1 MSAYVFVPALV
12 AALLVGIG
20 AAYLYL
26 QRRSGGG
33 ASAVAAKAQQVMA
46 ESETQAKEKLLEAKE
61 EAVKI
66 RTAAEQEAR
75 EYRAQSQQIE
85 KRLLQKEENLD
96 RKGEDLNRR
105 EREFGD
111 KEKGLEELR
120 AQLEDHKRQQQ
131 LELERVAKMTR
142 QEAQGVLMAQVE
154 QDLRNEVARKVRES
168 ELAARDDSERRA
180 REIVTESIQRI
191 AADQTAEVSVSVLP
205 LPTDELKGRII
216 GKEGRNIR
224 ALQQATGID
233 LIVDDT
239 PEAVIISGFDP
250 VRREVARVA
259 LNKLIVDG
267 RIHPARIEE
276 IVAKSRQEV
285 LQRVKEEGE
294 AAVLEVGLQGL
305 HPEVVRHLGILR
317 FRTSYG
323 QQVLNHSK
331 EVAFLAA
338 MMASEIGADVR
349 IAKLSGLLHDIG
361 KAIDHEVEGSHA
373 VIGADLLQ
381 RHGVPA
387 PVVHAVRAHHYDEEP
402 QTQEALLLIA
412 ADAISA
418 ARPGA
423 RRESLEAY
431 VKRLEKLEEI
441 ANSFQGV
448 QQSYAIQAGREVRIL
463 VKPEQIDQSSAFL
476 VRSGSPWSERPEP
489 SNTRNNAGKICGCA
503 PGAVRI
509 GLTDRSPAKPQGS
522 PAVGLP
528 SCFCR
533 QLSSELGR
541 VPDPV
546 RRRRGRTSGAGGGQ
560 GDPAG
565 AEARAGAAPDR
576 GQRRER
582 RGRVWAHRQAS
593 R

>member
-1 MSAYVFVPALV
+1 MPVNVYVLLLVV
-12 AALLVGIG
+12 AALALAGGFGV
-20 AAYLYL
+20 AYFVL
-26 QRRSGGG
+26 RRRQSNG
-33 ASAVAAKAQQVMA
+33 SHVLELKAQQA
-46 ESETQAKEKLLEAKE
+46 LLEADNQAKEKLLEAKE

-66 RTAAEQEAR
+66 RTVAESEAR
-75 EYRAQSQQIE
+75 EYRVQSQQIE

-96 RKGEDLNRR
+96 RKGEELTRR
-105 EREFGD
+105 ERELGTQQRSLD
-111 KEKGLEELR
+111 DMKAKLDESY
-120 AQLEDHKRQQQ
+120 RQQEK
-131 LELERVAKMTR
+131 ELQRVANMTR
-142 QEAQGVLMAQVE
+142 QEAQGILMAQVE
-154 QDLRNEVARKVRES
+154 QDLRNEIARRVREA

-180 REIVTESIQRI
+180 RAIVTEAIQRV
-191 AADQTAEVSVSVLP
+191 AADQTAETSVSVLP
-205 LPTDELKGRII
+205 LPNEEIKGRII
-216 GKEGRNIR
+216 GREGRNIR

-233 LIVDDT
+233 LIIDDT
-239 PEAVIISGFDP
+239 PEAIVISGFDP
-250 VRREVARVA
+250 VRREVARTA

-276 IVAKSRQEV
+276 TVAKARQEV
-285 LQRVKEEGE
+285 LQRIKEEGE

-331 EVAFLAA
+331 EVAYLAA

-402 QTQEALLLIA
+402 HTIEALLLIA

-441 ANSFQGV
+441 ANSFTGV
-448 QQSYAIQAGREVRIL
+448 QQSYAIQAGREVRSL
-463 VKPEQIDQSSAFL
+463 GKPEQIDDTAAQLMARDIAKRIETELSFPGQIRVTV
-476 VRSGSPWSERPEP
+476 VRE
-489 SNTRNNAGKICGCA
+489 TR
-503 PGAVRI
+503 AVEY
-509 GLTDRSPAKPQGS
+509 AK
-522 PAVGLP
+522 
-528 SCFCR
+528 
-533 QLSSELGR
+533 
-541 VPDPV
+541 
-546 RRRRGRTSGAGGGQ
+546 
-560 GDPAG
+560 
-565 AEARAGAAPDR
+565 
-576 GQRRER
+576 
-582 RGRVWAHRQAS
+582 
-593 R
+593 

>member
-1 MSAYVFVPALV
+1 MPVYVLVP
-12 AALLVGIG
+12 LLVVAVAVALAAGFGI
-20 AAYLYL
+20 AYTML
-26 QRRSGGG
+26 QRRQTQGSN
-33 ASAVAAKAQQVMA
+33 VVQTRAQQTLL
-46 ESETQAKEKLLEAKE
+46 ESETQAKERLLEAKE

-75 EYRAQSQQIE
+75 EYRAQSQQLE

-96 RKGEDLNRR
+96 RKSEELNRN
-105 EREFGD
+105 ERELGTQKKSLD
-111 KEKGLEELR
+111 DIK
-120 AQLEDHKRQQQ
+120 AQLEESYRQQER
-131 LELERVAKMTR
+131 ELQRVANMTR

-154 QDLRNEVARKVRES
+154 QDLRNEVARKVREA
-168 ELAARDDSERRA
+168 ELSARDESERRA

-294 AAVLEVGLQGL
+294 AAVLELGLQGL

-331 EVAFLAA
+331 EVAYLAA
-338 MMASEIGADVR
+338 MMAAEIGADVR

-381 RHGVPA
+381 RHSVPA
-387 PVVHAVRAHHYDEEP
+387 QVVHAVRAHHYDEEP
-402 QTQEALLLIA
+402 HTIEALLLIA

-463 VKPEQIDQSSAFL
+463 VKPEQIDDTAAQLMA
-476 VRSGSPWSERPEP
+476 RDI
-489 SNTRNNAGKICGCA
+489 AK
-503 PGAVRI
+503 RI
-509 GLTDRSPAKPQGS
+509 E
-522 PAVGLP
+522 
-528 SCFCR
+528 
-533 QLSSELGR
+533 SELSFPGQIR
-541 VPDPV
+541 VTVV
-546 RRRRGRTSGAGGGQ
+546 RET
-560 GDPAG
+560 
-565 AEARAGAAPDR
+565 RAVEYAK
-576 GQRRER
+576 
-582 RGRVWAHRQAS
+582 
-593 R
+593 

>member
-1 MSAYVFVPALV
+1 MPVYVFVPALV
-12 AALLVGIG
+12 VALLAGFG
-20 AAYLYL
+20 AAYLIA
-26 QRRSGGG
+26 QRRSSDG
-33 ASAVAAKAQQVMA
+33 ASANEAKAQQALA
-46 ESETQAKEKLLEAKE
+46 EAETQAKEKLLEAKE

-96 RKGEDLNRR
+96 HKNEDLARR
-105 EREFGD
+105 EREFGN
-111 KEKGLEELR
+111 KEKGLDELK
-120 AQLEDHKRQQQ
+120 AQLEDHKRQQS
-131 LELERVAKMTR
+131 LELERVAQMNR
-142 QEAQGVLMAQVE
+142 QEAAGVLMAEVE
-154 QDLRNEVARKVRES
+154 QELRNEVARKIRDA
-168 ELAARDDSERRA
+168 ELVARDESERRA

-233 LIVDDT
+233 MIVDDT

-294 AAVLEVGLQGL
+294 AAVLEGGLQGL

-331 EVAFLAA
+331 EVAYLAA
-338 MMASEIGADVR
+338 MMAAEIGADVR

-387 PVVHAVRAHHYDEEP
+387 AVVHAVRAHHHDEEP
-402 QTQEALLLIA
+402 HTTEALLLIA

-441 ANSFQGV
+441 ANSFTGV

-463 VKPEQIDQSSAFL
+463 VKPEQIDDAAAQMMARDIAKRIETELSFPGQIRVTV
-476 VRSGSPWSERPEP
+476 VRE
-489 SNTRNNAGKICGCA
+489 TR
-503 PGAVRI
+503 AVEY
-509 GLTDRSPAKPQGS
+509 AK
-522 PAVGLP
+522 
-528 SCFCR
+528 
-533 QLSSELGR
+533 
-541 VPDPV
+541 
-546 RRRRGRTSGAGGGQ
+546 
-560 GDPAG
+560 
-565 AEARAGAAPDR
+565 
-576 GQRRER
+576 
-582 RGRVWAHRQAS
+582 
-593 R
+593 

>member
-1 MSAYVFVPALV
+1 MPVYVFVPLLV
-12 AALLVGIG
+12 VALLAGFG
-20 AAYLYL
+20 AAYMLL
-26 QRRSGGG
+26 RNRQGNG
-33 ASAVAAKAQQVMA
+33 ASALETKAQQALSEA
-46 ESETQAKEKLLEAKE
+46 EVQAKEKLLEAKE
-61 EAVKI
+61 EAVKV

-75 EYRAQSQQIE
+75 EYRLQSQQIE

-96 RKGEDLNRR
+96 RRGEDLNRR
-105 EREFGD
+105 EREFAD
-111 KEKGLEELR
+111 REKGLDEIK
-120 AQLEDHKRQQQ
+120 AQLEDTYRQQEQ
-131 LELERVAKMTR
+131 ELQRVANMTR

-154 QDLRNEVARKVRES
+154 QDLRN
-168 ELAARDDSERRA
+168 
-180 REIVTESIQRI
+180 
-191 AADQTAEVSVSVLP
+191 
-205 LPTDELKGRII
+205 
-216 GKEGRNIR
+216 EGRNIR

-331 EVAFLAA
+331 EVAYLAA

-402 QTQEALLLIA
+402 HSMEALLLIA

-463 VKPEQIDQSSAFL
+463 VKPEQIDDTAAQLMARDIAKRIETELSFPGQIRVTV
-476 VRSGSPWSERPEP
+476 VRE
-489 SNTRNNAGKICGCA
+489 TR
-503 PGAVRI
+503 AVEY
-509 GLTDRSPAKPQGS
+509 AK
-522 PAVGLP
+522 
-528 SCFCR
+528 
-533 QLSSELGR
+533 
-541 VPDPV
+541 
-546 RRRRGRTSGAGGGQ
+546 
-560 GDPAG
+560 
-565 AEARAGAAPDR
+565 
-576 GQRRER
+576 
-582 RGRVWAHRQAS
+582 
-593 R
+593 

>member
-26 QRRSGGG
+26 QRRSGDG
-33 ASAVAAKAQQVMA
+33 AGAVAAKAQQVMA

-96 RKGEDLNRR
+96 RKGEDLDRR
-105 EREFGD
+105 ERD
-111 KEKGLEELR
+111 LSNQQKAQDDIK
-120 AQLEDHKRQQQ
+120 AQLEESYRQQER
-131 LELERVAKMTR
+131 ELQRIANMTR
-142 QEAQGVLMAQVE
+142 QEAQGILMAQVE
-154 QDLRNEVARKVRES
+154 QDLRNEVARKVREA
-168 ELAARDDSERRA
+168 ELSARDESERRA

-267 RIHPARIEE
+267 RIHPALIEE

-294 AAVLEVGLQGL
+294 GAVLE
-305 HPEVVRHLGILR
+305 LR
-317 FRTSYG
+317 
-323 QQVLNHSK
+323 
-331 EVAFLAA
+331 LA
-338 MMASEIGADVR
+338 
-349 IAKLSGLLHDIG
+349 
-361 KAIDHEVEGSHA
+361 
-373 VIGADLLQ
+373 
-381 RHGVPA
+381 
-387 PVVHAVRAHHYDEEP
+387 
-402 QTQEALLLIA
+402 
-412 ADAISA
+412 
-418 ARPGA
+418 
-423 RRESLEAY
+423 
-431 VKRLEKLEEI
+431 
-441 ANSFQGV
+441 
-448 QQSYAIQAGREVRIL
+448 
-463 VKPEQIDQSSAFL
+463 
-476 VRSGSPWSERPEP
+476 
-489 SNTRNNAGKICGCA
+489 
-503 PGAVRI
+503 
-509 GLTDRSPAKPQGS
+509 
-522 PAVGLP
+522 GLP
-528 SCFCR
+528 
-533 QLSSELGR
+533 
-541 VPDPV
+541 P
-546 RRRRGRTSGAGGGQ
+546 
-560 GDPAG
+560 
-565 AEARAGAAPDR
+565 
-576 GQRRER
+576 
-582 RGRVWAHRQAS
+582 
-593 R
+593 

>member
-1 MSAYVFVPALV
+1 MSLPVVVLLLVAVAAVALGAGALV
-12 AALLVGIG
+12 AYLVV
-20 AAYLYL
+20 
-26 QRRSGGG
+26 RRRQSDG
-33 ASAVAAKAQQVMA
+33 SNAVELKAQQTLLDA
-46 ESETQAKEKLLEAKE
+46 ETQAKEKLLEAKE

-96 RKGEDLNRR
+96 RKSEDLNRS
-105 EREFGD
+105 ERELANQKKSLD
-111 KEKGLEELR
+111 DIK
-120 AQLEDHKRQQQ
+120 AQLEESYRRQEQ
-131 LELERVAKMTR
+131 ELQRVANMTR
-142 QEAQGVLMAQVE
+142 QEAQGILMAQVE
-154 QDLRNEVARKVRES
+154 QDLRNEVARKVREA
-168 ELAARDDSERRA
+168 ELAARDESERRA

-191 AADQTAEVSVSVLP
+191 ASDQTAEVSVSVLP

-294 AAVLEVGLQGL
+294 AAVLELGLQGL

-331 EVAFLAA
+331 EVAYLAA

-381 RHGVPA
+381 RHAVPA

-402 QTQEALLLIA
+402 HTIEALLLIA

-463 VKPEQIDQSSAFL
+463 VKPEQIDDTAAQLMA
-476 VRSGSPWSERPEP
+476 RDI
-489 SNTRNNAGKICGCA
+489 AK
-503 PGAVRI
+503 RI
-509 GLTDRSPAKPQGS
+509 E
-522 PAVGLP
+522 
-528 SCFCR
+528 
-533 QLSSELGR
+533 SELSFPGQIR
-541 VPDPV
+541 VTVV
-546 RRRRGRTSGAGGGQ
+546 RET
-560 GDPAG
+560 
-565 AEARAGAAPDR
+565 RAVEYAK
-576 GQRRER
+576 
-582 RGRVWAHRQAS
+582 
-593 R
+593 

>member
-1 MSAYVFVPALV
+1 MPVYVFIPALV

-20 AAYLYL
+20 AAYWYL
-26 QRRSGGG
+26 QQRATDG
-33 ASAVAAKAQQVMA
+33 ASAVAAKTQQVMA
-46 ESETQAKEKLLEAKE
+46 EAETQAKEKLLEAKE
-61 EAVKI
+61 EAVKV

-96 RKGEDLNRR
+96 RKGEDLSRR
-105 EREFGD
+105 ERDFGD
-111 KEKGLEELR
+111 KEKGIEELR
-120 AQLEDHKRQQQ
+120 AQLEDNKRQQQ
-131 LELERVAKMTR
+131 LELERVANMTR

-285 LQRVKEEGE
+285 QQRVKEEGE

-331 EVAFLAA
+331 EVAHLAA
-338 MMASEIGADVR
+338 MMAAEIGADVR

-373 VIGADLLQ
+373 VIGAELLQ
-381 RHGVPA
+381 RHGVPS

-463 VKPEQIDQSSAFL
+463 VKPEQIDDAAAQLMA
-476 VRSGSPWSERPEP
+476 RDI
-489 SNTRNNAGKICGCA
+489 AK
-503 PGAVRI
+503 RI
-509 GLTDRSPAKPQGS
+509 E
-522 PAVGLP
+522 
-528 SCFCR
+528 
-533 QLSSELGR
+533 SELSFPGQIR
-541 VPDPV
+541 VTVV
-546 RRRRGRTSGAGGGQ
+546 RET
-560 GDPAG
+560 
-565 AEARAGAAPDR
+565 RAVEYAK
-576 GQRRER
+576 
-582 RGRVWAHRQAS
+582 
-593 R
+593 

>member
-1 MSAYVFVPALV
+1 MPSTLFYV
-12 AALLVGIG
+12 LLV
-20 AAYLYL
+20 
-26 QRRSGGG
+26 
-33 ASAVAAKAQQVMA
+33 AVAAVAVAAGFGVAYVVLRRRQGNGTHVLELKAQQTLLEA
-46 ESETQAKEKLLEAKE
+46 ETQAKEKLLEAKE
-61 EAVKI
+61 EAVKV

-75 EYRAQSQQIE
+75 EYRTQSQQLE

-96 RKGEDLNRR
+96 RKGEDLDRR
-105 EREFGD
+105 ERELANQQKTLD
-111 KEKGLEELR
+111 DIKAKLEESYR
-120 AQLEDHKRQQQ
+120 KEE
-131 LELERVAKMTR
+131 LELQRVANMTR
-142 QEAQGVLMAQVE
+142 QEAQGILMAQVE

-168 ELAARDDSERRA
+168 ELAARDESDRRA

-191 AADQTAEVSVSVLP
+191 AADQTAEISVSVLP

-294 AAVLEVGLQGL
+294 AAVLELGLQGL

-331 EVAFLAA
+331 EVAHLAA
-338 MMASEIGADVR
+338 MMAAEIGADVR
-349 IAKLSGLLHDIG
+349 IAKMSGLLHDIG

-381 RHGVPA
+381 RHQVPA
-387 PVVHAVRAHHYDEEP
+387 SVVHAVRAHHYDEEP
-402 QTQEALLLIA
+402 HTIEALLLIA

-441 ANSFQGV
+441 ANSFTGV

-463 VKPEQIDQSSAFL
+463 VKPEQIDDTAAQLMARDIAKRIETELSFPGQIRVTV
-476 VRSGSPWSERPEP
+476 VRE
-489 SNTRNNAGKICGCA
+489 TR
-503 PGAVRI
+503 AVEY
-509 GLTDRSPAKPQGS
+509 AK
-522 PAVGLP
+522 
-528 SCFCR
+528 
-533 QLSSELGR
+533 
-541 VPDPV
+541 
-546 RRRRGRTSGAGGGQ
+546 
-560 GDPAG
+560 
-565 AEARAGAAPDR
+565 
-576 GQRRER
+576 
-582 RGRVWAHRQAS
+582 
-593 R
+593 

>member
-1 MSAYVFVPALV
+1 MPFYVYVLLVVV
-12 AALLVGIG
+12 AAVGLAAGVGVSYALL
-20 AAYLYL
+20 
-26 QRRSGGG
+26 RRRQTDGSH
-33 ASAVAAKAQQVMA
+33 VLEVKAQQTVLEA
-46 ESETQAKEKLLEAKE
+46 ETQAKEKLLEAKE
-61 EAVKI
+61 
-66 RTAAEQEAR
+66 EAR

-105 EREFGD
+105 ERELGNQQKALD
-111 KEKGLEELR
+111 EIKTKLEESFR
-120 AQLEDHKRQQQ
+120 EQEK
-131 LELERVAKMTR
+131 ELQRVANMTR
-142 QEAQGVLMAQVE
+142 QEAQGILMAQVE

-168 ELAARDDSERRA
+168 ELAARDESERRA

-331 EVAFLAA
+331 EVAYLAA

-349 IAKLSGLLHDIG
+349 ISKMSGLLHDIG

-373 VIGADLLQ
+373 VLGADLLQ
-381 RHGVPA
+381 RHKIPT
-387 PVVHAVRAHHYDEEP
+387 PVMHTIHTHHYNEEP
-402 QTQEALLLIA
+402 HSMEALLLIA

-463 VKPEQIDQSSAFL
+463 VKPEQIDDTAAQLMARDIAKRIETELSFPGQIRVTV
-476 VRSGSPWSERPEP
+476 VRE
-489 SNTRNNAGKICGCA
+489 TR
-503 PGAVRI
+503 AVEY
-509 GLTDRSPAKPQGS
+509 AK
-522 PAVGLP
+522 
-528 SCFCR
+528 
-533 QLSSELGR
+533 
-541 VPDPV
+541 
-546 RRRRGRTSGAGGGQ
+546 
-560 GDPAG
+560 
-565 AEARAGAAPDR
+565 
-576 GQRRER
+576 
-582 RGRVWAHRQAS
+582 
-593 R
+593 

>member
-1 MSAYVFVPALV
+1 MPVYVFVLLLV
-12 AALLVGIG
+12 AVAVVAVAGGFG
-20 AAYLYL
+20 AAYATL
-26 QRRSGGG
+26 RRRQSDG
-33 ASAVAAKAQQVMA
+33 SHVLELKAQQTLLDA
-46 ESETQAKEKLLEAKE
+46 ETQAKEKLLEAKE
-61 EAVKI
+61 EAVKV

-85 KRLLQKEENLD
+85 KRILQKEENLD
-96 RKGEDLNRR
+96 RKGEDLNRN
-105 EREFGD
+105 ERELAAQRKSLD
-111 KEKGLEELR
+111 DIK
-120 AQLEDHKRQQQ
+120 AQLEESYRKQEQ
-131 LELERVAKMTR
+131 ELQRVANMTR
-142 QEAQGVLMAQVE
+142 QEAQGILMAQVE

-168 ELAARDDSERRA
+168 ELVARDESERRA
-180 REIVTESIQRI
+180 REIVTESIQRV

-294 AAVLEVGLQGL
+294 AAVLELGLQGL

-331 EVAFLAA
+331 EVAYLAA

-349 IAKLSGLLHDIG
+349 VAKLAGLLHDIG
-361 KAIDHEVEGSHA
+361 KSIDHEVEGSHA

-381 RHGVPA
+381 RHAVPA

-402 QTQEALLLIA
+402 HSIEALLLIA

-441 ANSFQGV
+441 ANSFTGV

-463 VKPEQIDQSSAFL
+463 VKPEQIDDSAAQL
-476 VRSGSPWSERPEP
+476 MARDI
-489 SNTRNNAGKICGCA
+489 AK
-503 PGAVRI
+503 RI
-509 GLTDRSPAKPQGS
+509 E
-522 PAVGLP
+522 
-528 SCFCR
+528 
-533 QLSSELGR
+533 SELSFPGQIR
-541 VPDPV
+541 VTVV
-546 RRRRGRTSGAGGGQ
+546 RET
-560 GDPAG
+560 
-565 AEARAGAAPDR
+565 RAVEYAK
-576 GQRRER
+576 
-582 RGRVWAHRQAS
+582 
-593 R
+593 

>member
-1 MSAYVFVPALV
+1 M
-12 AALLVGIG
+12 
-20 AAYLYL
+20 
-26 QRRSGGG
+26 
-33 ASAVAAKAQQVMA
+33 
-46 ESETQAKEKLLEAKE
+46 
-61 EAVKI
+61 
-66 RTAAEQEAR
+66 
-75 EYRAQSQQIE
+75 
-85 KRLLQKEENLD
+85 
-96 RKGEDLNRR
+96 
-105 EREFGD
+105 
-111 KEKGLEELR
+111 
-120 AQLEDHKRQQQ
+120 AQL
-131 LELERVAKMTR
+131 
-142 QEAQGVLMAQVE
+142 E
-154 QDLRNEVARKVRES
+154 QDLRNEVARKVREA
-168 ELAARDDSERRA
+168 ELAARDESERRA

-239 PEAVIISGFDP
+239 PEAVSISGFDP

-294 AAVLEVGLQGL
+294 GAVLELGLQGL

-331 EVAFLAA
+331 EVAYLAA

-387 PVVHAVRAHHYDEEP
+387 QVVHAVRAHHYDEEP
-402 QTQEALLLIA
+402 HTIEALLLIA

-463 VKPEQIDQSSAFL
+463 VKIGRAHVWNSSHLGISYAVFCLKKKKMADRHRIQHHRKGIESVRHDAELDVGALDNAHDRQISSRDTQCAVAAQTSTEQEAPPE
-476 VRSGSPWSERPEP
+476 
-489 SNTRNNAGKICGCA
+489 
-503 PGAVRI
+503 
-509 GLTDRSPAKPQGS
+509 
-522 PAVGLP
+522 
-528 SCFCR
+528 
-533 QLSSELGR
+533 
-541 VPDPV
+541 
-546 RRRRGRTSGAGGGQ
+546 
-560 GDPAG
+560 
-565 AEARAGAAPDR
+565 
-576 GQRRER
+576 
-582 RGRVWAHRQAS
+582 
-593 R
+593 

>member
-1 MSAYVFVPALV
+1 MPVNVFVLLLVVAAAALAGGFGVAYVV
-12 AALLVGIG
+12 
-20 AAYLYL
+20 L
-26 QRRSGGG
+26 QRRQSNG
-33 ASAVAAKAQQVMA
+33 SEVLELKAQQA
-46 ESETQAKEKLLEAKE
+46 LQEAETQAKEKLLEAKE
-61 EAVKI
+61 EAVKV

-96 RKGEDLNRR
+96 RKSEDLNRR
-105 EREFGD
+105 ERELGTQQKSLD
-111 KEKGLEELR
+111 DIKARLEESY
-120 AQLEDHKRQQQ
+120 HKQE
-131 LELERVAKMTR
+131 LELQRVANMTR
-142 QEAQGVLMAQVE
+142 QEAQGILMAQVE
-154 QDLRNEVARKVRES
+154 QDLRNEVARKVREA
-168 ELAARDDSERRA
+168 ELSARDESERRA

-294 AAVLEVGLQGL
+294 GAVLELGLQGL

-331 EVAFLAA
+331 EVAYLAA

-381 RHGVPA
+381 RHQVPA
-387 PVVHAVRAHHYDEEP
+387 AVVHAVRAHHYDEEP
-402 QTQEALLLIA
+402 HTIEALLLIA

-441 ANSFQGV
+441 ANSFTGV

-463 VKPEQIDQSSAFL
+463 VKPEQIDDSAAQL
-476 VRSGSPWSERPEP
+476 MARDI
-489 SNTRNNAGKICGCA
+489 AK
-503 PGAVRI
+503 RI
-509 GLTDRSPAKPQGS
+509 E
-522 PAVGLP
+522 
-528 SCFCR
+528 
-533 QLSSELGR
+533 SELSFPGQIR
-541 VPDPV
+541 VTVV
-546 RRRRGRTSGAGGGQ
+546 RET
-560 GDPAG
+560 
-565 AEARAGAAPDR
+565 RAVEYAK
-576 GQRRER
+576 
-582 RGRVWAHRQAS
+582 
-593 R
+593 

>member
-1 MSAYVFVPALV
+1 MPVNVFVL
-12 AALLVGIG
+12 LLVVAMVALAVG
-20 AAYLYL
+20 AGVVYLL
-26 QRRSGGG
+26 LSRRQSDG
-33 ASAVAAKAQQVMA
+33 SHDREVKAQQTLLEA
-46 ESETQAKEKLLEAKE
+46 ETQAKEKLLEAKE
-61 EAVKI
+61 EAVKA

-96 RKGEDLNRR
+96 RKNEDLARR

-111 KEKGLEELR
+111 KEKGLDELR
-120 AQLEDHKRQQQ
+120 AQLEEMKRQQQ
-131 LELERVAKMTR
+131 LELERVAKMSR
-142 QEAQGVLMAQVE
+142 QEAHGLLMEQVE
-154 QDLRNEVARKVRES
+154 QELRNEVARKVRES
-168 ELAARDDSERRA
+168 ELAARDESERRA

-331 EVAFLAA
+331 EVAYLAA
-338 MMASEIGADVR
+338 MMAAEIGADVR

-402 QTQEALLLIA
+402 HSIEALLLIA

-441 ANSFQGV
+441 ANSFTGV
-448 QQSYAIQAGREVRIL
+448 QQSFALQAGREVRIL
-463 VKPEQIDQSSAFL
+463 VKPEQID
-476 VRSGSPWSERPEP
+476 
-489 SNTRNNAGKICGCA
+489 
-503 PGAVRI
+503 
-509 GLTDRSPAKPQGS
+509 D
-522 PAVGLP
+522 
-528 SCFCR
+528 
-533 QLSSELGR
+533 
-541 VPDPV
+541 
-546 RRRRGRTSGAGGGQ
+546 SGAQLMARDIAKRIETELSFPGQ
-560 GDPAG
+560 IRVTVVR
-565 AEARAGAAPDR
+565 ETRAIEYAK
-576 GQRRER
+576 
-582 RGRVWAHRQAS
+582 
-593 R
+593 

>member
-1 MSAYVFVPALV
+1 MPFYLV
-12 AALLVGIG
+12 LVLLV
-20 AAYLYL
+20 
-26 QRRSGGG
+26 
-33 ASAVAAKAQQVMA
+33 AVAAVAVAAGYGVAYTVLRRRQSNGSHVLELKAQQTLA
-46 ESETQAKEKLLEAKE
+46 EAETQAKEKLLEAKE
-61 EAVKI
+61 EAVKV

-105 EREFGD
+105 ERELGNQQKTLD
-111 KEKGLEELR
+111 DIKAKLEESYR
-120 AQLEDHKRQQQ
+120 RQEQ
-131 LELERVAKMTR
+131 ELQRVANMTR
-142 QEAQGVLMAQVE
+142 QEAQGILMAQVE

-168 ELAARDDSERRA
+168 ELAARDESERRA

-191 AADQTAEVSVSVLP
+191 AADQTAEISVSVLP

-294 AAVLEVGLQGL
+294 AAVLELGLQGL

-331 EVAFLAA
+331 EVAHLAA

-349 IAKLSGLLHDIG
+349 IAKMSGLLHDIG

-381 RHGVPA
+381 RHQVPA
-387 PVVHAVRAHHYDEEP
+387 TVVHAVRAHHYDEEP
-402 QTQEALLLIA
+402 HTIEALLLIA

-463 VKPEQIDQSSAFL
+463 VKPEQIDDTAAQLMARDIAKRIETELSFPGQIRVTV
-476 VRSGSPWSERPEP
+476 VRE
-489 SNTRNNAGKICGCA
+489 TR
-503 PGAVRI
+503 AVEY
-509 GLTDRSPAKPQGS
+509 AK
-522 PAVGLP
+522 
-528 SCFCR
+528 
-533 QLSSELGR
+533 
-541 VPDPV
+541 
-546 RRRRGRTSGAGGGQ
+546 
-560 GDPAG
+560 
-565 AEARAGAAPDR
+565 
-576 GQRRER
+576 
-582 RGRVWAHRQAS
+582 
-593 R
+593 

>member
-1 MSAYVFVPALV
+1 MPVYVIPAV
-12 AALLVGIG
+12 VVALLVGFG
-20 AAYLYL
+20 AAYLIL
-26 QRRSGGG
+26 QRRSSNG
-33 ASAVAAKAQQVMA
+33 ASVIEAKAQQALA
-46 ESETQAKEKLLEAKE
+46 EAETQAKEKLLEAKE

-96 RKGEDLNRR
+96 HKNEDLARR
-105 EREFGD
+105 EREFGT
-111 KEKGLEELR
+111 KEKGLDELK
-120 AQLEDHKRQQQ
+120 AQLEDHKRLQQ
-131 LELERVAKMTR
+131 LELERVAQMTR
-142 QEAQGVLMAQVE
+142 QEAAGVLMAEVE
-154 QDLRNEVARKVRES
+154 QELRNEVARKIRDS
-168 ELAARDDSERRA
+168 ELAARDESERRA

-387 PVVHAVRAHHYDEEP
+387 AVVHAVRAHHYDEEP
-402 QTQEALLLIA
+402 HTTEALLLIA

-441 ANSFQGV
+441 ANSFTGV

-463 VKPEQIDQSSAFL
+463 VKPEQIDDAAAQMMARDIAKRIETELSFPGQIRVTV
-476 VRSGSPWSERPEP
+476 VRE
-489 SNTRNNAGKICGCA
+489 TR
-503 PGAVRI
+503 AVEY
-509 GLTDRSPAKPQGS
+509 AK
-522 PAVGLP
+522 
-528 SCFCR
+528 
-533 QLSSELGR
+533 
-541 VPDPV
+541 
-546 RRRRGRTSGAGGGQ
+546 
-560 GDPAG
+560 
-565 AEARAGAAPDR
+565 
-576 GQRRER
+576 
-582 RGRVWAHRQAS
+582 
-593 R
+593 

>member
-1 MSAYVFVPALV
+1 MPVNVYV
-12 AALLVGIG
+12 LL
-20 AAYLYL
+20 L
-26 QRRSGGG
+26 
-33 ASAVAAKAQQVMA
+33 AVAAVAAAGGFGVAYTLLRRRQSDGSHVLELKAQQTLLEA
-46 ESETQAKEKLLEAKE
+46 ETQDKEKLLEAKE

-85 KRLLQKEENLD
+85 KRLFQKEENLD
-96 RKGEDLNRR
+96 RKTEDLNRR
-105 EREFGD
+105 ERELGD
-111 KEKGLEELR
+111 REKGLDEVR
-120 AQLEDHKRQQQ
+120 AQLDDTYKQQE
-131 LELERVAKMTR
+131 LELQRVANMTR
-142 QEAQGVLMAQVE
+142 QEAQGVLMSQVE
-154 QDLRNEVARKVRES
+154 QELRNEVARKVREA
-168 ELAARDDSERRA
+168 ELGARDESERRA

-285 LQRVKEEGE
+285 LQRVKEEADG
-294 AAVLEVGLQGL
+294 AVLDLGLQGL

-331 EVAFLAA
+331 EVGYLAA

-373 VIGADLLQ
+373 MIGADLLQ
-381 RHGVPA
+381 RHQVPA
-387 PVVHAVRAHHYDEEP
+387 PVVHAVRAHH
-402 QTQEALLLIA
+402 
-412 ADAISA
+412 
-418 ARPGA
+418 
-423 RRESLEAY
+423 
-431 VKRLEKLEEI
+431 
-441 ANSFQGV
+441 
-448 QQSYAIQAGREVRIL
+448 
-463 VKPEQIDQSSAFL
+463 
-476 VRSGSPWSERPEP
+476 
-489 SNTRNNAGKICGCA
+489 
-503 PGAVRI
+503 
-509 GLTDRSPAKPQGS
+509 
-522 PAVGLP
+522 
-528 SCFCR
+528 
-533 QLSSELGR
+533 
-541 VPDPV
+541 
-546 RRRRGRTSGAGGGQ
+546 
-560 GDPAG
+560 
-565 AEARAGAAPDR
+565 
-576 GQRRER
+576 
-582 RGRVWAHRQAS
+582 
-593 R
+593 